1 MGRTGND
8 EIQPF
13 PFPEEF
19 AVQSLVVKQQLVVVQ
34 QLLCSIG
41 GHSFQIIRVTDVG
54 LIAHGFREHP
64 TAVEAG
70 AVVVEFLR
78 AVALLPQQV
87 SQRLPEIVGHIVKG
101 VTALTAQK

>member
-1 MGRTGND
+1 MGRTGNN

-19 AVQSLVVKQQLVVVQ
+19 TVQSLVVKQQLVVVQ

-41 GHSFQIIRVTDVG
+41 GHSFQIIRVTHIG
-54 LIAHGFREHP
+54 LIAHGFGEHP

-78 AVALLPQQV
+78 AVALLPQEAR
-87 SQRLPEIVGHIVKG
+87 QRLPVVVGHIVKG
-101 VTALTAQK
+101 IAALTA